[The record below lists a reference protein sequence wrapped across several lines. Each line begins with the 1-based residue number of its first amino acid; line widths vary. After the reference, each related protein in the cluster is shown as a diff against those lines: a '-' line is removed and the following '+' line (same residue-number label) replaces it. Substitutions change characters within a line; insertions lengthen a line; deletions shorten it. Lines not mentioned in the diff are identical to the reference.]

1 MKTGNIFISSL
12 QASKVEFHKS
22 ETFQFGNVNPT
33 KEPTIANTDNTNAPS
48 KKAVNSLVLEND
60 HEEGKAKEKIP
71 AEQEQ
76 KSTSLIR

>member
-1 MKTGNIFISSL
+1 M
-12 QASKVEFHKS
+12 EFHKS

-33 KEPTIANTDNTNAPS
+33 KDSTIAHMDDSNGPPEE
-48 KKAVNSLVLEND
+48 AVNSSVLEND

-76 KSTSLIR
+76 KSSSLIR

>member
-1 MKTGNIFISSL
+1 M
-12 QASKVEFHKS
+12 EFHKS

-33 KEPTIANTDNTNAPS
+33 KDSTIANMDDSNGPPEE
-48 KKAVNSLVLEND
+48 AVNSSVLEND

-76 KSTSLIR
+76 KPSSLIR